1 MKLIGKNSLSRL
13 LGHGCFIAFVLQLLT
28 FGYVAFIY
36 YWGTEHSQQ
45 FEIPLT
51 GSTLVAITTFSN
63 MGTGLLYL
71 AYYLVF
77 TFFLCKIFHG
87 MSSEVTFNLDV
98 ITWLKRF
105 ALLNVLAVPF
115 LFLLGYLQFQE
126 DAYLR
131 NDSYLLLH
139 LVLGIVIYFMLAF
152 FKEGYILQTQTE
164 LTI

>member
-13 LGHGCFIAFVLQLLT
+13 LVHGSFIAFVLQLLNL
-28 FGYVAFIY
+28 GYAAFIY
-36 YWGTEHSQQ
+36 FLGTEHSQQ

-51 GSTLVAITTFSN
+51 GGALVAITTFAN
-63 MGTGLLYL
+63 MGTGLMYL

-77 TFFLCKIFHG
+77 TFFLCKIFQG
-87 MSSEVTFNLDV
+87 MSSETTFNLDV
-98 ITWLKRF
+98 ITWLRRF

-115 LFLLGYLQFQE
+115 LFFVGYLQFQE

-139 LVLGIVIYFMLAF
+139 LVLGTVIYFMLAF
-152 FKEGYILQTQTE
+152 FKEGYALQTQTE

>member
-13 LGHGCFIAFVLQLLT
+13 LVHGCFIAFVLQLLNL
-28 FGYVAFIY
+28 GYATLIY
-36 YWGTEHSQQ
+36 FSGTEHSQQ

-51 GSTLVAITTFSN
+51 GGALVAITTFAN
-63 MGTGLLYL
+63 MGTGLFYL

-77 TFFLCKIFHG
+77 TFFLCKIFQG
-87 MSSEVTFNLDV
+87 MSSEITFNLDV
-98 ITWLKRF
+98 ITWLRRF

-139 LVLGIVIYFMLAF
+139 LVLGVVIYFMLAF
-152 FKEGYILQTQTE
+152 FKEGYVLQTQTE